1 MQEVLSERLMKLDQ
15 QLSFLA
21 WLRGLR
27 LDPEDKKQLLMF
39 WADRVGTKVTGD
51 MVKRAGID

>member
-1 MQEVLSERLMKLDQ
+1 MQDIIPQYLLSGDRSDE
-15 QLSFLA
+15 FLT

-27 LDPEDKKQLLMF
+27 IDAEDKKQLLML

-51 MVKRAGID
+51 MITRAGLK

>member
-1 MQEVLSERLMKLDQ
+1 MEEVIPQSLIQVNQRDD
-15 QLSFLA
+15 FLA

-27 LDPEDKKQLLMF
+27 IDPEDKKQLLTY

-51 MVKRAGID
+51 MIARAGLK